1 MSKRFQKVVTR
12 SATAL
17 VLCLA
22 MTAAGEK
29 TWADEAGQAPTNS
42 APATRKVWWT
52 KAWAP
57 TNTPLRG
64 IITGAG
70 GSDAFCTRN
79 GLARVTP
86 DWVVWREEVD
96 FFDLEGLAGELGHP
110 ELTNAPVIVVGLSIG
125 GYRAITFTIEHA
137 DRVVAVLPMQPV
149 IRFLNQGQQTDIE
162 WGNSLKNHRGLGHRG
177 YNQGLQTDNARK
189 GGDVSRML
197 GVPMFLQ
204 VAADDDLLGTAMAYR
219 FFGYGRREGA
229 PWTFFCKPD
238 GGHGAGLNMQVV
250 EPWLEAVIAQRLP
263 PDVDLFKGRPTL
275 KPIVM
280 DTAWFGNMQTLEVAE
295 SAKYA
300 GERPKASWLPDK
312 AAAETWKKQAKGMPY
327 EVTDVSLRQPSGLIS
342 NLVVKAIASSAMLKD
357 EVWQIVGNLKEG
369 DTFCTIPGTWA
380 YTRVAGKVPEVV
392 RGCDWIRPD
401 MAAVSFTNEPLL
413 EFTVSDDAVV
423 YVAHDERIV
432 TKPAWLAEWK
442 DTGEFLRGG
451 ILGNEDRLRLFSKP
465 FPKGAKVALGP
476 NGERP
481 KGAKG
486 QPEGWMYMTMAKR
499 AGEAQAGNR

>member
-1 MSKRFQKVVTR
+1 
-12 SATAL
+12 
-17 VLCLA
+17 
-22 MTAAGEK
+22 
-29 TWADEAGQAPTNS
+29 
-42 APATRKVWWT
+42 
-52 KAWAP
+52 
-57 TNTPLRG
+57 
-64 IITGAG
+64 
-70 GSDAFCTRN
+70 
-79 GLARVTP
+79 
-86 DWVVWREEVD
+86 VWREEVD
-96 FFDLEGLAGELGHP
+96 FFDLERLAVELGHP

-149 IRFLNQGQQTDIE
+149 IRFLNQGQQTDVE
-162 WGNSLKNHRGLGHRG
+162 WSNSLKNHRGLGHRG

-238 GGHGAGLNMQVV
+238 GGHAASLNMQVV
-250 EPWLEAVIAQRLP
+250 EPWLEAVIARRLP

-280 DTAWFGNMQTLEVAE
+280 DTAWFGNMQTLEVDE

-312 AAAETWKKQAKGMPY
+312 AAAETWKQHAKGMPY
-327 EVTDVSLRQPSGLIS
+327 EVPDLSLRQPSGLIS
-342 NLVVKAIASSAMLKD
+342 NLVVKAISSSAMLKD

-369 DTFCTIPGTWA
+369 DIFCTIPGTWA
-380 YTRVAGKVPEVV
+380 YTRVAGRVPEVV
-392 RGCDWIRPD
+392 RGCDWIRPGMD
-401 MAAVSFTNEPLL
+401 AVNFTNEPLL

-432 TKPAWLAEWK
+432 TKPAWLAAWK

-486 QPEGWMYMTMAKR
+486 RAEVWMYMTMVKR